1 MNYIIVV
8 IIIGIILIIGAGYL
22 TMSISY
28 DDNITRIVLAIC
40 CILLIFGVYFSGDLF
55 FKKATMVKVIET
67 YELVDE
73 NDSNYI
79 SVSGGKS
86 RGAYVCYLDDG
97 KYKTYNVGNATILK
111 DDGKSRM
118 EKQKYKWG
126 FLTGTK
132 YVIYL
137 NE

>member
-8 IIIGIILIIGAGYL
+8 IIIGFILIIGAGYL

-28 DDNITRIVLAIC
+28 DDNITNIVLAIGF
-40 CILLIFGVYFSGDLF
+40 ILLIFGIYFSDDLF

-79 SVSGGKS
+79 SISGGRS
-86 RGAYVCYLDDG
+86 RGAYICYLDDG
-97 KYKTYNVGNATILK
+97 EYKTYNISHSTILK
-111 DDGKSRM
+111 DDGQPRM

-126 FLTGTK
+126 VLTGTK

>member
-1 MNYIIVV
+1 MNYIIMV
-8 IIIGIILIIGAGYL
+8 IIIGLILIIGARYL

-28 DDNITRIVLAIC
+28 DDNITKIVLAIGF
-40 CILLIFGVYFSGDLF
+40 ILLIFGIYFSGDLF

-86 RGAYVCYLDDG
+86 RGAFVCYLDDG